1 MSNPQQPPNNPNQ
14 TSSIIHLGQI
24 ANLDKLDVDIK
35 IKTQKSRADYIL
47 EFSILTVLSG
57 IALFSMYSCFQIL
70 NSKTASLDEKKNAQ
84 SIITLI
90 VGGATGYLA
99 GRATN
104 NKN

>member
-1 MSNPQQPPNNPNQ
+1 MTNPQQPQNNPNQ
-14 TSSIIHLGQI
+14 TSSIIDLGQI

-47 EFSILTVLSG
+47 EFSILSVLSG
-57 IALFSMYSCFQIL
+57 IALFSMYSCFQIV
-70 NSKTASLDEKKNAQ
+70 NSKTASPDDKKNAQ
-84 SIITLI
+84 SIITSI
-90 VGGATGYLA
+90 IGGVAGFVA